1 MSDLQQPFDVHHD
14 GVDMEDQV
22 EVFRSVIGQNQQMIH
37 NGDYVKLASEH
48 YEVGIAISYVVLVAI
63 ATSLH
68 LLILNGS

>member
-37 NGDYVKLASEH
+37 NGDYVKLTSEH
-48 YEVGIAISYVVLVAI
+48 YEVGIAIFYVVHVAI

>member
-1 MSDLQQPFDVHHD
+1 M
-14 GVDMEDQV
+14 

-37 NGDYVKLASEH
+37 NGDYVKLTSEH